1 MLSVDLEFDLCGRVW
16 PFHFATMLNQNP
28 FSRRD
33 LIKKAA
39 GAGLGLIAVR
49 GLPGRTKV
57 SDAGNSTIDS
67 WCEQLAKHKIEK
79 IERRTVQNRWPRLV
93 SRNSRKGV
101 HGWGYKAQVA
111 LVYTDTGVMGWG
123 LASGMG
129 KSGAS
134 ELTELYRGKAV
145 TDLFNPAL
153 GTHDDVPKWIDLAL
167 HDLAGMILD
176 LPVFVMIGGDEP
188 KSVPCYSGMIYFD
201 DIEPLEEPPGIEQ
214 VLFNAGADF
223 MFGYRQMKIKV
234 GRGAKW
240 MDREAGLQRDIEV
253 TNALAKAYPEVT
265 FLADANDGYNVDE
278 TISYLD
284 AIDTELLFMEE
295 PFRENEADLAALRQN
310 LDSKRLKTLIADGED
325 DPDAGLLDIL
335 IERDLLDVH
344 LTDLYGL
351 GFTNWRKLMPSLIK
365 RGVQASPHTWGHR
378 LKTVYT
384 AHLSS
389 GLGNVLTVEGVTAF
403 SKDIDFSDYNPD
415 ERGNI
420 SPPDKPGFGL
430 TLR

>member
-1 MLSVDLEFDLCGRVW
+1 
-16 PFHFATMLNQNP
+16 
-28 FSRRD
+28 
-33 LIKKAA
+33 
-39 GAGLGLIAVR
+39 
-49 GLPGRTKV
+49 
-57 SDAGNSTIDS
+57 
-67 WCEQLAKHKIEK
+67 
-79 IERRTVQNRWPRLV
+79 
-93 SRNSRKGV
+93 
-101 HGWGYKAQVA
+101 
-111 LVYTDTGVMGWG
+111 
-123 LASGMG
+123 
-129 KSGAS
+129 
-134 ELTELYRGKAV
+134 
-145 TDLFNPAL
+145 
-153 GTHDDVPKWIDLAL
+153 
-167 HDLAGMILD
+167 
-176 LPVFVMIGGDEP
+176 
-188 KSVPCYSGMIYFD
+188 
-201 DIEPLEEPPGIEQ
+201 
-214 VLFNAGADF
+214 
-223 MFGYRQMKIKV
+223 
-234 GRGAKW
+234 
-240 MDREAGLQRDIEV
+240 
-253 TNALAKAYPEVT
+253 
-265 FLADANDGYNVDE
+265 
-278 TISYLD
+278 
-284 AIDTELLFMEE
+284 MEE